1 MSSAIEVFTIGTDVK
16 VQLTIRDVAGTLADA
31 SAIDFEV
38 TTRDGGVSA
47 YTLSDFNHPSTGV
60 YYIVISATQE
70 GDYNYYFKATAGGWT
85 TAGNHR
91 FFVTGKTS

>member
-16 VQLTIRDVAGTLADA
+16 VQFTTRDVAGTLADA
-31 SAIDFEV
+31 SAIVFEV
-38 TTRDGGVSA
+38 TPRDGVVSA

-70 GDYNYYFKATAGGWT
+70 GDYNYYFKATVGGWNF
-85 TAGNHR
+85 AENNR
-91 FFVTGKTS
+91 FFVRGKTS